1 MGAHASN
8 TTRIWK
14 VFIYL
19 SILTII
25 EVALGIFKPDAL
37 FYSNFLHLSVLN
49 WIFILMTI
57 WKAYFI
63 MWAFMHLE
71 GEKSS
76 LRWSIVAPMVFLIA
90 YLAILLLIEGDYIH
104 DVFKTSTIRWIF

>member
-8 TTRIWK
+8 TKRIWQ

-19 SILTII
+19 SVLTII
-25 EVALGIFKPDAL
+25 EVVLGIFKPDAL
-37 FYSNFLHLSVLN
+37 FHNGVFGLSFLN

-57 WKAYFI
+57 WKAYYI

-76 LRWSIVAPMVFLIA
+76 FRWSIVAPMFFLII
-90 YLAILLLIEGDYIH
+90 YITCLVLIEGDYVFE
-104 DVFKTSTIRWIF
+104 VFKNSSIKWIF